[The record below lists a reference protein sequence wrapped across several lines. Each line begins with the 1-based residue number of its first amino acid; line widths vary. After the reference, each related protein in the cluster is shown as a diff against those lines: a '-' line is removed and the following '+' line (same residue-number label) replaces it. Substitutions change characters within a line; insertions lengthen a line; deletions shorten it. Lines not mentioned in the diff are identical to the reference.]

1 MTNVVSMRLVEAEN
15 WTDTSSESRCKGSY
29 SYFGNLALHFVSFK
43 YCKPD

>member
-1 MTNVVSMRLVEAEN
+1 MTNVVSVRLVEAEN
-15 WTDTSSESRCKGSY
+15 WTDASSESY